1 MEKQNWKKIEPQLW
15 KPSQEGDV
23 IEGVLVGK
31 VRPKEGGIGIS
42 TRYYISNKEGAF
54 YVWGTML
61 LDERLLFVS
70 VGQTIK
76 ITYQGQEEYKEN
88 MLNLFQV
95 EVAENV
101 EADISDS
108 NPTAEV
114 KGKRVSA
121 ESAT

>member
-23 IEGVLVGK
+23 IKGVLVGK
-31 VRPKEGGIGIS
+31 SRPKEGGIGIS
-42 TRYYISNKEGAF
+42 ARYYISSKEGAF

-61 LDERLLFVS
+61 LDERLLFVN
-70 VGQTIK
+70 VGQTVK

-88 MLNLFQV
+88 MLNLFKV

-101 EADISDS
+101 EVNDSDS
-108 NPTAEV
+108 KPIVEV
-114 KGKRVSA
+114 KGKKVAA
-121 ESAT
+121 ESVA